1 MHRVQTWHKCF
12 GVQWG
17 VTDLKAHM
25 DTEKHKKVV
34 RGVCSSTK
42 LTEFFVRPEKSE
54 DAKNVDALL
63 KKAFPDSDTPKSLIG
78 PALRLQSGV
87 LNKGYMQHVQSR
99 GSTGLELRTSDVSY
113 SYVFSQK
120 VACN

>member
-1 MHRVQTWHKCF
+1 MSNE
-12 GVQWG
+12 G

-25 DTEKHKKVV
+25 DTEQHKKVV

-63 KKAFPDSDTPKSLIG
+63 KKAFPDSDTAKKFNR
-78 PALRLQSGV
+78 ARTKTESGV